1 MTAPVPPAVRWGRAY
16 FALQSVAGLLWW
28 ILVPVSPLVRHITLG
43 SLDPALVAVFDLPL
57 FVVAAGLA
65 AAGSRVAA
73 LVNTAWTLLVTVLM
87 ALYAT
92 VTTEAGWGVVAMA
105 AAALGS
111 LLALSLMWLGR
122 IPFEWVTRGPLAFRP
137 ADRRRTT
144 AGHVGWTFTQLV
156 VVWGLFL
163 GVFPLIIRALEERWK
178 VGLGLPEGAA
188 VVGWTVFVLASLL
201 GICSAV
207 VMSSQGRGT
216 PLPSVM
222 PNELVIAGPYRWVRN
237 PMAVAGVAQAA
248 SVGLILGSWLVV
260 VYAVG
265 GALLWN
271 VGIRPLEERDLEA
284 RFGDPYR
291 RYRARVRCWIPRWP
305 VASRSAGR
313 PPGEG

>member
-28 ILVPVSPLVRHITLG
+28 TLVPVSPLVRHITLG

-57 FVVAAGLA
+57 FVVASGLA
-65 AAGSRVAA
+65 AAGSRGAA

-111 LLALSLMWLGR
+111 LLALSLVWLGR
-122 IPFEWVTRGPLAFRP
+122 IPFEWVIRGPLAFRP

-163 GVFPLIIRALEERWK
+163 GVFPLIIRALEDRWK
-178 VGLGLPEGAA
+178 VGLDAPESAA

-237 PMAVAGVAQAA
+237 PMALAGVAQAA

-284 RFGDPYR
+284 RFGNPYR
-291 RYRARVRCWIPRWP
+291 RYRATVRCWIPRWP

-313 PPGEG
+313 PSREG

>member
-16 FALQSVAGLLWW
+16 FAVQSVAGVLWW

-43 SLDPALVAVFDLPL
+43 SLDPALVAIFDLPL
-57 FVVAAGLA
+57 FVAAAGLA

-92 VTTEAGWGVVAMA
+92 LTTEAGWGVVAMS

-111 LLALSLMWLGR
+111 LLALSLVWLGR

-137 ADRRRTT
+137 ADRQRAT

-178 VGLGLPEGAA
+178 VGLAAPEAAA
-188 VVGWTVFVLASLL
+188 VVGWTIFALASLL

-207 VMSSQGRGT
+207 VMSARGHGT

-237 PMAVAGVAQAA
+237 PMAVAGVVQAA

-284 RFGDPYR
+284 RFGEPYR
-291 RYRARVRCWIPRWP
+291 RYRETVRCWIPRWP
-305 VASRSAGR
+305 VASR
-313 PPGEG
+313 

>member
-16 FALQSVAGLLWW
+16 FAVQSAAGLLWW
-28 ILVPVSPLVRHITLG
+28 VLVPLSPLVRRITLG

-57 FVVAAGLA
+57 FVAAAGLA

-92 VTTEAGWGVVAMA
+92 LATEAGWGVVAMG

-122 IPFEWVTRGPLAFRP
+122 IPFEWVTRGPLAFRT
-137 ADRRRTT
+137 ADRQRAT

-178 VGLGLPEGAA
+178 VGLALPEGAA
-188 VVGWTVFVLASLL
+188 VVGWTVFGLASLL
-201 GICSAV
+201 GIWSAV
-207 VMSSQGRGT
+207 VMSSRGRGT
-216 PLPSVM
+216 PLPSAM

-271 VGIRPLEERDLEA
+271 VGIRPLEEYDLES
-284 RFGDPYR
+284 RFGEPYR
-291 RYRARVRCWIPRWP
+291 RYRETVRCWIPRWP
-305 VASRSAGR
+305 VASRSAGA
-313 PPGEG
+313 P